1 MTQRTKSSRGCMLAT
16 AAMLALG
23 VACANDAVAD
33 FHTYKIDQV
42 YSDAGGTVQFV
53 VLHEALGEDGQ
64 QFWNGHSFTTLTHA
78 GGALTNYAFPANISS
93 SFATSGTYALIAST
107 AFAALGLV
115 TPDYVL
121 PNGFL
126 DRAGGT
132 INYGGVDLVTYGALP
147 TDGASG
153 VNRDG
158 AVVPAVARN
167 FAGASAP
174 VKPTAAFAIN
184 QGITGA
190 WYDPQQSGHGLFLE
204 VLPPNILLAFWFTF
218 NPDGTQQSWFGGTG
232 TYTGNTATLT
242 MALTTG
248 GRWIPN
254 FDASK
259 IVNNPWGTLTFT
271 FTDCN
276 TGRVD
281 FASTYPGY
289 GSNHMNLTR
298 LTAPAGLS
306 C

>member
-1 MTQRTKSSRGCMLAT
+1 MTQRMNASRSCLLAA

-23 VACANDAVAD
+23 VAFANDAMAD

-64 QFWNGHSFTTLTHA
+64 QFWKGHAFTTQSHT
-78 GGALTNYAFPANISS
+78 GGALTNYVFAENISS
-93 SFATSGTYALIAST
+93 SFVTSGTYALIAS
-107 AFAALGLV
+107 AGFAALGLV

-126 DRAGGT
+126 DRAGGS

-147 TDGASG
+147 IDG
-153 VNRDG
+153 VNGVDRNG
-158 AVVPAVARN
+158 AVVAAIARN
-167 FAGASAP
+167 FSGASAP
-174 VKPTAAFAIN
+174 VKATSFAIN
-184 QGITGA
+184 SGITGA

-232 TYTGNTATLT
+232 AYSGNTATVT
-242 MALTTG
+242 VALTTG

-271 FTDCN
+271 FTDCS

-289 GSNHMNLTR
+289 GSSHMNLTR